1 MLALALGLA
10 CSHKDAPAPNVPA
23 DEGTAPVAT
32 GFENPGGMW
41 MPGQMIDHAATLQE
55 LGLAFEPSAL
65 ADPTAAPLGAVVSL
79 GGCSASFVSPEGL
92 VVTNHHCAIGALQYN
107 SSPKENLLHD
117 GFLAAARADE
127 RWTGPTSRIYVTSRF
142 EDVTSKVLEGT
153 AAIEDPKARYE
164 ALSKRVKELES
175 TCEAAR
181 EHTRCSVTGYFEG
194 AQYFQIEQLEIKDV
208 RLVYAPHEGVGVFGG
223 EVDNWRWPRHTGDF
237 TFLRAY
243 VGPDGKPA
251 DHAAENVP
259 YQPPH
264 HLTVAQQ
271 GPRPGDLVMVA
282 GYPGRTYR
290 LKTADEVRNAVQ
302 WSYPRNIEQ
311 TDAEIALLESIAKQ
325 DPNLGIKAA
334 SQLRGLHNRRTNN
347 QGMLDGLTKGGLLE
361 EKEALENQ
369 LRAWIAAEPE
379 RQTTYGS
386 VLDEMSKSA
395 VDMRKHRAR
404 DEAVIDIISSA
415 KLLGVAGAAV
425 EVASQRDKP
434 EAERTPDFEQ
444 KVVPKF
450 EQRMTAMSKSYDPQL
465 DRAMLSLA
473 LRRASALPEGD
484 RPDAVLAAFL
494 GAAAKEPGLGEAK
507 IQAAVDALYAKTKLG
522 GENSRLKLLRTA
534 DSKTLARSRDPLV
547 QIALEVKALTEEIKD
562 RHQRYEGQMAALR
575 PLYVAALR
583 EFSSGP
589 LAPDAN
595 GTLRV
600 TFGTIRGYR
609 PSPEAELHA
618 PFTTL
623 TQMVAKHTGE
633 APFAAPASV
642 LTAAKSAK
650 NSAYV
655 DADLG
660 DVPVDFLADLDIT
673 GGNSGSATLNGKG
686 ELIGLAFDGNYES
699 IASDWVFMP
708 EVTRSIHVDIR
719 YVLWIMDHVDR
730 ADHLLKEMGI
740 RRASP

>member
-1 MLALALGLA
+1 
-10 CSHKDAPAPNVPA
+10 
-23 DEGTAPVAT
+23 
-32 GFENPGGMW
+32 
-41 MPGQMIDHAATLQE
+41 
-55 LGLAFEPSAL
+55 
-65 ADPTAAPLGAVVSL
+65 
-79 GGCSASFVSPEGL
+79 
-92 VVTNHHCAIGALQYN
+92 
-107 SSPKENLLHD
+107 
-117 GFLAAARADE
+117 
-127 RWTGPTSRIYVTSRF
+127 
-142 EDVTSKVLEGT
+142 
-153 AAIEDPKARYE
+153 
-164 ALSKRVKELES
+164 
-175 TCEAAR
+175 
-181 EHTRCSVTGYFEG
+181 
-194 AQYFQIEQLEIKDV
+194 
-208 RLVYAPHEGVGVFGG
+208 
-223 EVDNWRWPRHTGDF
+223 
-237 TFLRAY
+237 
-243 VGPDGKPA
+243 
-251 DHAAENVP
+251 
-259 YQPPH
+259 
-264 HLTVAQQ
+264 
-271 GPRPGDLVMVA
+271 
-282 GYPGRTYR
+282 
-290 LKTADEVRNAVQ
+290 
-302 WSYPRNIEQ
+302 
-311 TDAEIALLESIAKQ
+311 
-325 DPNLGIKAA
+325 
-334 SQLRGLHNRRTNN
+334 
-347 QGMLDGLTKGGLLE
+347 
-361 EKEALENQ
+361 
-369 LRAWIAAEPE
+369 
-379 RQTTYGS
+379 
-386 VLDEMSKSA
+386 
-395 VDMRKHRAR
+395 
-404 DEAVIDIISSA
+404 
-415 KLLGVAGAAV
+415 
-425 EVASQRDKP
+425 
-434 EAERTPDFEQ
+434 
-444 KVVPKF
+444 
-450 EQRMTAMSKSYDPQL
+450 
-465 DRAMLSLA
+465 
-473 LRRASALPEGD
+473 LRRASALPPGD

-494 GAAAKEPGLGEAK
+494 GDAAKAPGLDEAK

-522 GENSRLKLLRTA
+522 DENSRLKLLRTA